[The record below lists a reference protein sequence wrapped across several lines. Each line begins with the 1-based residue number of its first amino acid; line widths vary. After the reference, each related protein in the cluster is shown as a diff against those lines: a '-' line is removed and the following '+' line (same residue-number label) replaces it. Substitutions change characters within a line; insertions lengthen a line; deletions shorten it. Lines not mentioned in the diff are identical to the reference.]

1 MTDPAH
7 DAASA
12 PAWKM
17 PMRARSPHEPHRVA
31 TPLELFFDLVFV
43 VALAQAASGLHHAVA
58 EAHVA
63 HALISY
69 SMVFFG
75 IWWAWMNFTW
85 FASAYDSDDV
95 PYRLAV
101 FVQITGAL
109 VFAAGVK
116 QMFDESDINIASLG
130 GYVIMRMAA
139 VPQWLRAGASDPPRR
154 RTTHRMA
161 IGVSL
166 CQLAW
171 IVLYFAPE
179 AWRLTGFALFALA
192 ELAVPVWAEQASPT
206 TWHPHH
212 IAERYGLFTI
222 IVLGESV
229 LAAMLAVQTALA
241 SGERFSALAPVIGG
255 GLLIVYALWWL
266 YFYRPVHD
274 LLESHELRKAITWGY
289 GHFVVFGSAA
299 AVGAGLAVN
308 VDHVTHHAAIGPVG
322 AGAAVAIPVSLYV
335 LSLWWLHF
343 RPSSVAYAS
352 LTPIA
357 AVLVLITPFTGV
369 PIPLI
374 GLILSALLMT
384 KMAMSAAAPR
394 KASRRSAAM

>member
-1 MTDPAH
+1 MTAPAR
-7 DAASA
+7 DVSVA
-12 PAWKM
+12 PAWKV
-17 PMRARSPHEPHRVA
+17 PMRARSPHEPHRAA

-43 VALAQAASGLHHAVA
+43 VAIAQGAAGLHHSIA

-69 SMVFFG
+69 LMVFFG
-75 IWWAWMNFTW
+75 LWWAWMNFTW
-85 FASAYDSDDV
+85 FASAYDCDDV
-95 PYRLAV
+95 LYRLAV

-130 GYVIMRMAA
+130 GYVIMRLAA

-171 IVLYFAPE
+171 VALYFAPQG
-179 AWRLTGFALFALA
+179 WRLAGFALLA
-192 ELAVPVWAEQASPT
+192 AVELAVPVWAERASPT

-229 LAAMLAVQTALA
+229 LAATLAVQAALA
-241 SGERFSALAPVIGG
+241 SGERFLSLAPVIVG
-255 GLLIVYALWWL
+255 GLVIVYTLWWL

-274 LLESHELRKAITWGY
+274 LLEGHQLGKAITWGY
-289 GHFVVFGSAA
+289 GHYVVFGAAA

-308 VDHVTHHAAIGPVG
+308 VDYVTHHAHIGRAG
-322 AGAAVAIPVSLYV
+322 AGAAVAVPVALYL
-335 LSLWWLHF
+335 LSLWFLHY
-343 RPSSVAYAS
+343 RPSSWAHVSAGP
-352 LTPIA
+352 LA
-357 AVLVLITPFTGV
+357 AVLILLTPFTGAA
-369 PIPLI
+369 IPLT
-374 GLILSALLMT
+374 GVILCALLVAKIAFGADET
-384 KMAMSAAAPR
+384 EQASPRSVAM
-394 KASRRSAAM
+394 